1 MERSLKLP
9 LKANNSLLISGP
21 ASVRLLKG
29 DGEVLGAPLAAAEKI
44 VVKEDKQLPVTA
56 LNDAEVEVLLGEG
69 GAVNE
74 VEGDAIPRS
83 WRETVEKILEGKER
97 RVMVMGGVDAGKN
110 SFCTLLANRFLEAE
124 EEVAII
130 DTDVGQSE
138 IGPPTTIGLGLLNEP
153 SPCLSETPASL
164 LFFVGHITPSYIKD
178 KVVRGLK
185 KMLNNRACQTRL
197 TIINTD
203 GWLLGDEAK
212 SYKLSLIKEASPSLV
227 VGLGGDPALR
237 EILSE
242 AGVPFAILESPPT
255 IHKRSREE
263 RKRLRESGYRR
274 YLKGGKILALPK
286 SYVEL
291 RSFNG
296 SSVELRRNHVNALLG
311 LLDDDGWLIGLGV
324 LKDVD
329 PKSGFMKIFTPTE
342 KGKVRTVE
350 LGAVKVNEQG
360 RELGVLAP
368 K

>member
-1 MERSLKLP
+1 MKLP

-21 ASVRLLKG
+21 SSVKLLKG
-29 DGEVLGAPLAAAEKI
+29 EGEVLGAPLAVAEKI
-44 VVKEDKQLPVTA
+44 VVKEDKQLPLSA
-56 LNDAEVEVLLGEG
+56 LKDAEVEVLLGEG
-69 GAVNE
+69 GSINE

-83 WRETVEKILEGKER
+83 WRETVERIVRDKES

-110 SFCTLLANRFLEAE
+110 SFCTLLANRLLEAE

-153 SPCLSETPASL
+153 APCLSETPAAL

-185 KMLNNRACQTRL
+185 KILKDRACRKRPA
-197 TIINTD
+197 IINTD
-203 GWLLGDEAK
+203 GWLSGDEAK
-212 SYKLSLIKEASPSLV
+212 SYKLSLIKEASPTLI
-227 VGLGGDPALR
+227 VGLGGEPALKK
-237 EILSE
+237 ILDE
-242 AGVPFAILESPPT
+242 AEAPFAILESPST
-255 IHKRSREE
+255 IHRRSREE
-263 RKRLRESGYRR
+263 RRRLRESGYRR
-274 YLKGGKILALPK
+274 YLKGGKIVALPK
-286 SYVEL
+286 SYIEL

-296 SSVELRRNHVNALLG
+296 SSVGLKRNHVNTLLG
-311 LLDDDGWLIGLGV
+311 LLDENGWLIGLGT
-324 LKDVD
+324 LKGVD

-342 KGKVRTVE
+342 KGKVRIVE

-360 RELGVLAP
+360 KELGALAL